1 MTTWVLVADSSR
13 ARLFCADK
21 ALGALEERESFAH
34 PEGRSKTQ
42 DLTTDRPGRSSG
54 NGPNMDYDVEPK
66 RQEAM
71 AFAKAL
77 SERLRSGRND
87 GEFDKLYIVAAP
99 TFLGLLRNKLDIHT
113 AQMLVGEVN
122 KDLTR
127 LDPAKIRSH
136 LPERL

>member
-13 ARLFCADK
+13 ARLFSAVK
-21 ALGALEERESFAH
+21 ALGPLDELESFAH

-42 DLTTDRPGRSSG
+42 DLTTDRPGRSTG
-54 NGPNMDYDVEPK
+54 NGPNMDYEVEPK

-71 AFAKAL
+71 VFAKAL
-77 SERLRSGRND
+77 SERLRNGRNE

-99 TFLGLLRNKLDIHT
+99 TFLGLLRKKLDART
-113 AQMLVGEVN
+113 AQMLAGEVN
-122 KDLTR
+122 KDLTQ
-127 LDPAKIRSH
+127 LDPAMIRGH

>member
-1 MTTWVLVADSSR
+1 
-13 ARLFCADK
+13 
-21 ALGALEERESFAH
+21 
-34 PEGRSKTQ
+34 
-42 DLTTDRPGRSSG
+42 
-54 NGPNMDYDVEPK
+54 MDYDVEPK